1 MSTYQIGD
9 GHTDHNYWGRPEDM
23 NMTRPCMKVT
33 TGEGGEDIAGE
44 WAAAMAVG
52 YLVFKDKGGKHQL
65 LKMNGR

>member
-1 MSTYQIGD
+1 
-9 GHTDHNYWGRPEDM
+9 
-23 NMTRPCMKVT
+23 MTRPCMKVT

-52 YLVFKDKGGKHQL
+52 YLVFKDKGGKRQL